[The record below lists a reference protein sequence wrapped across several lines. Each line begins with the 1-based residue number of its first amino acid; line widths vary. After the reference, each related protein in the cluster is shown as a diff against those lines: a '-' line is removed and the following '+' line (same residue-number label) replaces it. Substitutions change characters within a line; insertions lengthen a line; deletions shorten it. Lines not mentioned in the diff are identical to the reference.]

1 MKLFYTLLLLLFSL
15 TSTKMHAQLGGNYV
29 FGFLNLPTGAR
40 AASLGG
46 YASPTADKT
55 VDFAIFNPSLANES
69 MLGNYSIQ
77 QAILP
82 SGITFGTVS
91 TAISVKK
98 GILVPYI
105 RHVSYGSFQG
115 YDATGNATNTFS
127 AFDFQAGASYAYP
140 LNPVFTL
147 GVNTGII
154 GSYLETYS
162 SYGFVGSFAV
172 QYHHKNE
179 LIHASLLARNVGVQF
194 KGYTG
199 FENALNPLPLEV
211 QGSLSIKLKHA
222 PLRFT
227 FIAHHLNQW
236 KIGYYDPSILPKID
250 GLTGDTIQPPNVGF
264 FEQLGR
270 HLAVQAELV
279 TKGVFQLRIGFDYHR
294 RQELKLEQT
303 PGLAGLSFGV
313 GLNFRKFRL
322 DYGFMVYSKAGMNN
336 SIGISTK
343 ISDWKKH

>member
-1 MKLFYTLLLLLFSL
+1 MKLFYIHLLLLFGL
-15 TSTKMHAQLGGNYV
+15 TSTQMHAQLGGNYV

-55 VDFAIFNPSLANES
+55 LDFAIFNPSLANES
-69 MLGNYSIQ
+69 MIGNYSIQ
-77 QAILP
+77 QAIMP

-91 TAISVKK
+91 TAISLKK
-98 GILVPYI
+98 GILVPFI

-140 LNPVFTL
+140 INPVFTL
-147 GVNTGII
+147 GVNAGII

-162 SYGFVGSFAV
+162 SYGFAGSFAV

-199 FENALNPLPLEV
+199 FEDALNPLPLEI

-222 PLRFT
+222 LSDVNIMAGDLLTIFWLLYNTLRVVYIKT
-227 FIAHHLNQW
+227 
-236 KIGYYDPSILPKID
+236 
-250 GLTGDTIQPPNVGF
+250 VGQIVVAALLMRF
-264 FEQLGR
+264 
-270 HLAVQAELV
+270 VLV
-279 TKGVFQLRIGFDYHR
+279 
-294 RQELKLEQT
+294 
-303 PGLAGLSFGV
+303 
-313 GLNFRKFRL
+313 
-322 DYGFMVYSKAGMNN
+322 
-336 SIGISTK
+336 
-343 ISDWKKH
+343 

>member
-1 MKLFYTLLLLLFSL
+1 MKLFYIHLLLLFGL
-15 TSTKMHAQLGGNYV
+15 TSTQMHAQLGGNYV

-55 VDFAIFNPSLANES
+55 LDFAIFNPSLANES
-69 MLGNYSIQ
+69 MIGNYSIQ
-77 QAILP
+77 QAIMP

-91 TAISVKK
+91 TAISLKK
-98 GILVPYI
+98 GILVPFI

-127 AFDFQAGASYAYP
+127 AFDFQAGASYTYP
-140 LNPVFTL
+140 INPVFTL
-147 GVNTGII
+147 GVNAGII

-162 SYGFVGSFAV
+162 SYGFAGSFAV

-179 LIHASLLARNVGVQF
+179 LIHASLLARNVGIQF

-199 FENALNPLPLEV
+199 FEDALNPLPLEI

-303 PGLAGLSFGV
+303 PGLAGLSFGI

-322 DYGFMVYSKAGMNN
+322 DYGFMVYSKAGINN
-336 SIGISTK
+336 SIGLSTK

>member
-1 MKLFYTLLLLLFSL
+1 MKLFYIHLLLLFGL
-15 TSTKMHAQLGGNYV
+15 TSTQIHAQLGGNYV

-55 VDFAIFNPSLANES
+55 LDFAIFNPSLANES
-69 MLGNYSIQ
+69 MIGNYSIQ
-77 QAILP
+77 QAIMP

-91 TAISVKK
+91 TAISLKK
-98 GILVPYI
+98 GILVPFI

-140 LNPVFTL
+140 INPVFTL
-147 GVNTGII
+147 GVNAGII

-162 SYGFVGSFAV
+162 SYGFAGSFAV

-199 FENALNPLPLEV
+199 FEDALNPLPLEI

-222 PLRFT
+222 PLRVT

-303 PGLAGLSFGV
+303 PGLAGLSFGI

-322 DYGFMVYSKAGMNN
+322 DYGFMVYSKAGINN
-336 SIGISTK
+336 SIGLSTK

>member
-1 MKLFYTLLLLLFSL
+1 MKLIYIHLLLLFGL
-15 TSTKMHAQLGGNYV
+15 TSTQIYAQLGGNYV

-46 YASPTADKT
+46 YASPTANKT
-55 VDFAIFNPSLANES
+55 LDFAIFNPSLANES

-77 QAILP
+77 QAIMP

-91 TAISVKK
+91 TAISLKK
-98 GILVPYI
+98 GILVPFI

-140 LNPVFTL
+140 INPVFTL
-147 GVNTGII
+147 GVNAGII

-162 SYGFVGSFAV
+162 SYGFAGSFAV

-199 FENALNPLPLEV
+199 FEDALNPLPLEI

-264 FEQLGR
+264 LEQLGR

-303 PGLAGLSFGV
+303 PGLAGLSFGI

-322 DYGFMVYSKAGMNN
+322 DYGFMVYSKAGLNN
-336 SIGISTK
+336 SIGLSTK
-343 ISDWKKH
+343 LSDWKKH

>member
-1 MKLFYTLLLLLFSL
+1 MKLIYIHLLLLFGL
-15 TSTKMHAQLGGNYV
+15 TSTQIYAQLGGNYV

-55 VDFAIFNPSLANES
+55 LDFAIFNPSLANES

-77 QAILP
+77 QAIMP

-91 TAISVKK
+91 TAISLKK
-98 GILVPYI
+98 GILVPFI

-140 LNPVFTL
+140 INPVFTL
-147 GVNTGII
+147 GVNAGII

-162 SYGFVGSFAV
+162 SYGFAGSFAV

-199 FENALNPLPLEV
+199 FEDALNPLPLEI

-264 FEQLGR
+264 LEQLGR

-303 PGLAGLSFGV
+303 PGLAGLSFGI

-322 DYGFMVYSKAGMNN
+322 DYGFMVYSKAGLNN
-336 SIGISTK
+336 SIGLSTK
-343 ISDWKKH
+343 LSDWKKH

>member
-1 MKLFYTLLLLLFSL
+1 MKLFYIHLLLLFGL
-15 TSTKMHAQLGGNYV
+15 TSTQIHAQLGGNYV

-55 VDFAIFNPSLANES
+55 LDFAIFNPSLANES
-69 MLGNYSIQ
+69 MIGNYSIQ
-77 QAILP
+77 QAIMP

-91 TAISVKK
+91 TAISLKK
-98 GILVPYI
+98 GILVPFI

-140 LNPVFTL
+140 INPVFTL
-147 GVNTGII
+147 GVNAGII

-162 SYGFVGSFAV
+162 SYGFAGSFAV

-199 FENALNPLPLEV
+199 FEDALNPLPLEI

-279 TKGVFQLRIGFDYHR
+279 TKGVVQLRIGFDYHR

-303 PGLAGLSFGV
+303 PGLAGLSFGI

-322 DYGFMVYSKAGMNN
+322 DYGFMVYSKAGINN
-336 SIGISTK
+336 SIGLSTK

>member
-179 LIHASLLARNVGVQF
+179 LIHACLLARNVGVQF

-270 HLAVQAELV
+270 HLAIQAELV

>member
-1 MKLFYTLLLLLFSL
+1 MKLFYIHLLLLFGL
-15 TSTKMHAQLGGNYV
+15 TSTQMHAQLGGNYV

-55 VDFAIFNPSLANES
+55 LDFAIFNPSLANES
-69 MLGNYSIQ
+69 MIGNYSIQ
-77 QAILP
+77 QAIMP

-91 TAISVKK
+91 TAISLKK
-98 GILVPYI
+98 GILVPFI

-140 LNPVFTL
+140 INPVFTL
-147 GVNTGII
+147 GVNAGII

-162 SYGFVGSFAV
+162 SYGFAGSFAV

-199 FENALNPLPLEV
+199 FEDALNPLPLEI

-279 TKGVFQLRIGFDYHR
+279 TKGVVQLRIGFDYHR

-303 PGLAGLSFGV
+303 PGLAGLSFGI

-322 DYGFMVYSKAGMNN
+322 DYGFMVYSKAGINN
-336 SIGISTK
+336 SIGLSTK

>member
-1 MKLFYTLLLLLFSL
+1 MKLFYTLLLLLISL
-15 TSTKMHAQLGGNYV
+15 TSTHTHAQLGGNYV

-40 AASLGG
+40 VAGLGG

-55 VDFAIFNPSLANES
+55 LDFAITNPSLANES
-69 MLGNYSIQ
+69 MLGNYSLQ
-77 QAILP
+77 QAVLP
-82 SGITFGTVS
+82 SGITFGTIS
-91 TAISVKK
+91 TALALKK

-115 YDATGNATNTFS
+115 YDATGNTTNTFS

-147 GVNTGII
+147 GVNAGII

-162 SYGFVGSFAV
+162 SYGLAGSFAV
-172 QYHHKNE
+172 QYHDPNE
-179 LIHASLLARNVGVQF
+179 LVHATILARNVGVQL

-199 FENALNPLPLEV
+199 FDDALNPLPLEIQSSV
-211 QGSLSIKLKHA
+211 SIKLKHA
-222 PLRFT
+222 PFRFT
-227 FIAHHLNQW
+227 FIGHHLNQW

-250 GLTGDTIQPPNVGF
+250 GLTGDTIQPPSVGF
-264 FEQLGR
+264 VEQLGR

-279 TKGVFQLRIGFDYHR
+279 TKGVLQLRIGFDYQR
-294 RQELKLEQT
+294 RQELKLEQA

-313 GLNFRKFRL
+313 GLSFRKFRL

-336 SIGISTK
+336 SIGLSTK
-343 ISDWKKH
+343 LSDWKKH

>member
-1 MKLFYTLLLLLFSL
+1 MKLFYIHLLLLFGL
-15 TSTKMHAQLGGNYV
+15 TSTQMHAQLGGNYV

-55 VDFAIFNPSLANES
+55 LDFAIFNPSLANES
-69 MLGNYSIQ
+69 MIGNYSIQ
-77 QAILP
+77 QAIMP

-91 TAISVKK
+91 TAISLKK
-98 GILVPYI
+98 GILVPFI
-105 RHVSYGSFQG
+105 RHVRYGSFQG

-140 LNPVFTL
+140 INPVFTL
-147 GVNTGII
+147 GVNAGII

-162 SYGFVGSFAV
+162 SYGFAGSFAV

-199 FENALNPLPLEV
+199 FEDALNPLPLEI

-303 PGLAGLSFGV
+303 PGLAGLSFGL

-336 SIGISTK
+336 SIGLSTK

>member
-127 AFDFQAGASYAYP
+127 AFDFQAGASYA
-140 LNPVFTL
+140 
-147 GVNTGII
+147 
-154 GSYLETYS
+154 
-162 SYGFVGSFAV
+162 
-172 QYHHKNE
+172 
-179 LIHASLLARNVGVQF
+179 
-194 KGYTG
+194 
-199 FENALNPLPLEV
+199 
-211 QGSLSIKLKHA
+211 
-222 PLRFT
+222 
-227 FIAHHLNQW
+227 
-236 KIGYYDPSILPKID
+236 
-250 GLTGDTIQPPNVGF
+250 
-264 FEQLGR
+264 
-270 HLAVQAELV
+270 
-279 TKGVFQLRIGFDYHR
+279 
-294 RQELKLEQT
+294 
-303 PGLAGLSFGV
+303 
-313 GLNFRKFRL
+313 
-322 DYGFMVYSKAGMNN
+322 
-336 SIGISTK
+336 
-343 ISDWKKH
+343 

>member
-1 MKLFYTLLLLLFSL
+1 MKLFYIHLLLLFGL
-15 TSTKMHAQLGGNYV
+15 TSTQMHAQLGGNYV

-46 YASPTADKT
+46 YASPTAEKT
-55 VDFAIFNPSLANES
+55 LDFAIFNPSLANES
-69 MLGNYSIQ
+69 MIGNYSIQ
-77 QAILP
+77 QAIMP

-91 TAISVKK
+91 TAISLKK
-98 GILVPYI
+98 GILVPFI
-105 RHVSYGSFQG
+105 RHLSYGSFQG

-140 LNPVFTL
+140 INPVFTL
-147 GVNTGII
+147 GVNAGII

-162 SYGFVGSFAV
+162 SYGFAGSFAV

-179 LIHASLLARNVGVQF
+179 LIHASLLARNVGIQF

-199 FENALNPLPLEV
+199 FEDALNPLPLEI

-303 PGLAGLSFGV
+303 PGLAGLSFGI

-336 SIGISTK
+336 SIGLSTK

>member
-1 MKLFYTLLLLLFSL
+1 MKLFYIHLLLLFGL
-15 TSTKMHAQLGGNYV
+15 TSTQMHAQLGGNYV

-55 VDFAIFNPSLANES
+55 LDFAIFNPSLANES
-69 MLGNYSIQ
+69 MIGNYSIQ
-77 QAILP
+77 QAIMP

-91 TAISVKK
+91 TAISLKK
-98 GILVPYI
+98 GILVPFI

-127 AFDFQAGASYAYP
+127 AFDFKAGASYAYP
-140 LNPVFTL
+140 INPVFTL
-147 GVNTGII
+147 GVNAGII

-162 SYGFVGSFAV
+162 SYGFAGSFAV

-199 FENALNPLPLEV
+199 FEDALNPLPLEI

-303 PGLAGLSFGV
+303 PGLAGLSFGI

-336 SIGISTK
+336 SIGLSTK